1 METFICPDRRHYGDV
16 LDVLNVGALEA
27 FVWLTDSERVECR
40 EVWLVTELLKALL
53 PQSQLT
59 DLQVF
64 ACLTCQTV
72 SEAGVADRFARGKK
86 SQNSVQLSAGKWEHT
101 FHLGNLTGH
110 MFHQAESFYFDFAGA
125 GTAPKDQKVLAWNRR
140 KGRLTWDVDWHL

>member
-72 SEAGVADRFARGKK
+72 SEAGVADRFARGK
-86 SQNSVQLSAGKWEHT
+86 
-101 FHLGNLTGH
+101 
-110 MFHQAESFYFDFAGA
+110 
-125 GTAPKDQKVLAWNRR
+125 NRR
-140 KGRLTWDVDWHL
+140 TVYNFRQGNGNTHSI